1 MEEALAVGPDQGD
14 DEDDDDGDA
23 SDDVGLD
30 DDSNDVGD
38 MDGNKGGCDEN
49 VIIHC
54 REEGC
59 IGKSAPPGNLHPEA
73 REIARGQYR
82 GPRGANC
89 RGGRNF
95 QFIPTRGSVLSFF
108 FSRAGVY

>member
-49 VIIHC
+49 EDYMTLTLMVTTW
-54 REEGC
+54 C
-59 IGKSAPPGNLHPEA
+59 ISRYCAP
-73 REIARGQYR
+73 
-82 GPRGANC
+82 
-89 RGGRNF
+89 
-95 QFIPTRGSVLSFF
+95 V
-108 FSRAGVY
+108 